1 MSAHSAVPGEV
12 SQALLQEFRAAVNV
26 DDQPTK
32 MRGDNVLAALG
43 AIVVVGIFGTCLY
56 CVVRYLN

>member
-1 MSAHSAVPGEV
+1 V